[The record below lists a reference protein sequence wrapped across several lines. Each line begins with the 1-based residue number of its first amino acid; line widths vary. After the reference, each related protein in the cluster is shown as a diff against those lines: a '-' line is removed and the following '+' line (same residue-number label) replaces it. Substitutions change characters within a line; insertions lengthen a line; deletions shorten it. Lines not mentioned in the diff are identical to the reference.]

1 MTDTQSAP
9 ERAIWLPNEDVIVSE
24 MKLTPAAEVSDRDI
38 TEPPTT
44 YTIIRTT
51 EVDGY
56 EEPPSR
62 DLVGELQARPKG
74 DNYQGTARK
83 AAKIS
88 IAQAQTEQFA
98 DVKAL
103 VGSLTPDR
111 QMSHHQP
118 PITDTAGAG
127 RVKEEMRNVHVRA
140 WLYAASMEA
149 DNDFHMIIGTDPK
162 QTPPTVM
169 NMELSG
175 LPPSN
180 SAAYPALKAARDAFK
195 AFFGAHTPG
204 TSYDFYNPPIPV
216 EIEGSLFFDITH
228 ASGQKP
234 GPATLSKYA
243 PTIWEV
249 HPITKIVFEPK

>member
-1 MTDTQSAP
+1 MTETQSAQEQAVWMP
-9 ERAIWLPNEDVIVSE
+9 SRDLIVSE
-24 MKLTPAAEVSDRDI
+24 AQLTPAPGATSRDLSQP
-38 TEPPTT
+38 ETT
-44 YTIIRTT
+44 YTVIRTI

-62 DLVGELQARPKG
+62 DLVGGPQARPKG

-83 AAKIS
+83 AAKLS
-88 IAQAQTEQFA
+88 IAPGQPQQFA

-103 VGSLTPDR
+103 IASLTPDK
-111 QMSHHQP
+111 QMAHHQP
-118 PITDTAGAG
+118 PITDTADSG
-127 RVKEEMRNVHVRA
+127 RVQEEMRNVHVKA

-149 DNDFHMIIGTDPK
+149 DNDYHMIIGTDPK
-162 QTPPTVM
+162 QNPPTVM

-180 SAAYPALKAARDAFK
+180 SPAYATLKAARDAFK
-195 AFFGAHTPG
+195 KFFGTHTPG
-204 TSYDFYNPPIPV
+204 TTYDFYNPPIPV

-228 ASGQKP
+228 AAGQKP
-234 GPATLSKYA
+234 GPMTLSKYS

-249 HPITKIVFEPK
+249 HPITNIVFEPK